1 LLQIMECRAAGTANT
16 VLKASGYLP
25 MPVNQVLC
33 YITAIDGRSGQR
45 NAVTRTT
52 VTVSTAVQQNGRFP
66 NHPSTHD
73 SIQH

>member
-1 LLQIMECRAAGTANT
+1 MKCTADGSANT
-16 VLKASGYLP
+16 VLKASGYMA
-25 MPVNQVLC
+25 MPLNQVLW
-33 YITAIDGRSGQR
+33 YINAIDGRSGQR

-52 VTVSTAVQQNGRFP
+52 ATVSNAVQLNGRFL